1 MRLLT
6 TILAGV
12 VSGLL
17 NLNQLEGPFLYLGG
31 HLLLTVLVFV
41 SIGRSGDYFKSTGNL
56 FEGMGGGVLLF
67 ICIWMIVVNIVY
79 VL

>member
-17 NLNQLEGPFLYLGG
+17 NLTQLMGPFLYLLA
-31 HLLLTVLVFV
+31 HLLLTLFIFV
-41 SIGRSGDYFKSTGNL
+41 KIGKPDEYFKTTGSL

-67 ICIWMIVVNIVY
+67 ICVWMIVVNIVY

>member
-17 NLNQLEGPFLYLGG
+17 NLNQLEGPFLYLAG
-31 HLLLTVLVFV
+31 HLLLTLLVFV
-41 SIGRSGDYFKSTGNL
+41 KIGKS
-56 FEGMGGGVLLF
+56 E
-67 ICIWMIVVNIVY
+67 
-79 VL
+79 